1 MTMIFF
7 VTVLRALAAMIITN
21 SHYVGVYPNDIIA
34 NGGLLGD
41 VIFFA
46 VSGFCL
52 CNPKLSFPRWYGK
65 RIVRVYP
72 QALLITA
79 LYLAIGVYIWG
90 NFTPLGWFVYPTN
103 FHFIASIMV
112 LYIPFYFLMR
122 IPKVKAHIPAALAAV
137 ILAQLI
143 VYIVFVDKTAYNVDT
158 VRKPFIRFLFAA
170 AMLIGV
176 YFKVNLD
183 KYRNKNHISNWIL
196 LVFAA
201 GAYFVSKILFSRYSA
216 LAPFQIINQYVLFF
230 VLYMVFRCFAG
241 IDGKLEALPIG
252 LKKIIRILSE
262 ITLEIYVVQIG
273 IIPFFAKLLPF
284 PLNWLVL
291 TSVILGGALVLH
303 FVCDKL
309 VAGSA
314 YIIQKIKK

>member
-1 MTMIFF
+1 MIFF

-21 SHYVGVYPNDIIA
+21 SHYVGVYPTDIIA

-65 RIVRVYP
+65 RIARMYP

-79 LYLAIGVYIWG
+79 LYLIVGVYTFEA
-90 NFTPLGWFVYPTN
+90 FTPIGWFLYPTN

-122 IPKVKAHIPAALAAV
+122 IQKVKAHIPAVLAV
-137 ILAQLI
+137 VLTLQLV
-143 VYIVFVDKTAYNVDT
+143 VYIAYVDKTTYNVDT
-158 VRKPFIRFLFAA
+158 VRNSFIRFLFAA
-170 AMLIGV
+170 AILIGV

-183 KYRNKNHISNWIL
+183 KYRNKNHILNWIL
-196 LVFAA
+196 LVVGA
-201 GAYFVSKILFSRYSA
+201 GVYFVSKILFSRYTA
-216 LAPFQIINQYVLFF
+216 LAPFQIINQYVLLF
-230 VLYMVFRCFAG
+230 VLWMVFCCFAG
-241 IDGKLEALPIG
+241 IDGKLEALPAWI
-252 LKKIIRILSE
+252 KKIIGILSD

-284 PLNWLVL
+284 PLNWIVL
-291 TSVILGGALVLH
+291 TSVIVGGALALH

-309 VAGSA
+309 VAGTT
-314 YIIQKIKK
+314 YLLKKIKK

>member
-1 MTMIFF
+1 MIFF

-72 QALLITA
+72 QALIITA
-79 LYLAIGVYIWG
+79 LYLAVGIYKWES
-90 NFTPLGWFVYPTN
+90 FTPFGWFVYPTN

-122 IPKVKAHIPAALAAV
+122 IPKLKANIPAVLAAV
-137 ILAQLI
+137 LAAQLI
-143 VYIVFVDKTAYNVDT
+143 VYIAFVDKTTYNVDT
-158 VRKPFIRFLFAA
+158 VRNSFIRFLFAA

-176 YFKVNLD
+176 YFRVNLD
-183 KYRNKNHISNWIL
+183 KFRNKNRLFNWIL
-196 LVFAA
+196 LFGA
-201 GAYFVSKILFSRYSA
+201 G
-216 LAPFQIINQYVLFF
+216 
-230 VLYMVFRCFAG
+230 G
-241 IDGKLEALPIG
+241 G
-252 LKKIIRILSE
+252 
-262 ITLEIYVVQIG
+262 TL
-273 IIPFFAKLLPF
+273 
-284 PLNWLVL
+284 
-291 TSVILGGALVLH
+291 
-303 FVCDKL
+303 
-309 VAGSA
+309 
-314 YIIQKIKK
+314 